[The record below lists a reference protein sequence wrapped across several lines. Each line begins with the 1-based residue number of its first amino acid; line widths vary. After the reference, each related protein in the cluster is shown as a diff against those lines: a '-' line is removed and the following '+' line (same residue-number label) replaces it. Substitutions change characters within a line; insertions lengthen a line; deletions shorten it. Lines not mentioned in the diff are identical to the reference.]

1 MAVAISVLLAI
12 IAGSMW
18 ALCACSHDFMW
29 EQEDEEDEREENN
42 K

>member
-1 MAVAISVLLAI
+1 MAIAISIVIAI

-18 ALCACSHDFMW
+18 ALCAGSHDFMW
-29 EQEDEEDEREENN
+29 EQEDEENEREEEI

>member
-12 IAGSMW
+12 IAGLMG
-18 ALCACSHDFMW
+18 ALCVGSHDFMW
-29 EQEDEEDEREENN
+29 EQEDEEDEREEDN